1 MESLFA
7 RFSSKA
13 RTDSNV
19 VTGTPDVIAQ
29 YVYRDII
36 AVKNKIRKYN
46 EITGIFVSNAL
57 YYKIYKLIEGDHA
70 SELQH
75 LKKKFEYNTR
85 NIAYQRQLLDLY
97 KNHLDDFSN
106 LLDVFK
112 NNYNHGIYESKIV
125 NYRLAG
131 SNEQLTEERRLSLFS
146 SRSSISTGPSRSST
160 PVQTSGATKPDT
172 NSTTTELG
180 KPKEDIPKKD
190 SKMDDGAYKLSTNL
204 TDEEKL
210 EIISQQAPDNLLDPI
225 SFNLFSDPVIT
236 PSGITYERGHL
247 VQHLKRKGKF
257 DPLTRDP
264 LQESQ
269 LYPNLVVKDTV
280 QAYIESILDD
290 IKQT

>member
-1 MESLFA
+1 MESLFT

-36 AVKNKIRKYN
+36 AVKNEIRKYN

-85 NIAYQRQLLDLY
+85 NIVYQRQLINLY
-97 KNHLDDFSN
+97 KKHLDDISN

-112 NNYNHGIYESKIV
+112 NNYNHGICESKIV
-125 NYRLAG
+125 NYRLAV
-131 SNEQLTEERRLSLFS
+131 SNEQLTDERRQSLFS
-146 SRSSISTGPSRSST
+146 SRSSISTGPSRSPT
-160 PVQTSGATKPDT
+160 PVQTSGKLEN
-172 NSTTTELG
+172 NSATTELD
-180 KPKEDIPKKD
+180 KAKEDIPKKD
-190 SKMDDGAYKLSTNL
+190 SKMDDGTYKLSTNL
-204 TDEEKL
+204 MDEEKL
-210 EIISQQAPDNLLDPI
+210 ESISQQAPDNLLDPI

-236 PSGITYERGHL
+236 PNGITYERGHL

-257 DPLTRDP
+257 DPLTRET

-269 LYPNLVVKDTV
+269 LYPNLAVKDTV
-280 QAYIESILDD
+280 QAYIKSSLDD